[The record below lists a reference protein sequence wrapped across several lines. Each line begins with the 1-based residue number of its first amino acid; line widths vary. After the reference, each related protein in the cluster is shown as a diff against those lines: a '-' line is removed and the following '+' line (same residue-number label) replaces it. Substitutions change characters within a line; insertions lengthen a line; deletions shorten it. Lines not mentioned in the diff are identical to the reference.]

1 MIKHTKTH
9 CKPFSAKAKFGLER
23 GYTKEVIKK
32 ESVIKFIQEQQNALI
47 KEKDIYLS
55 VSISESTIV
64 LSGQN
69 EPHLKLSFI
78 NYPKFPLKEEI
89 LKSEIEHLIQTM
101 MIKFEQNRV
110 MIEYLDETTMIE
122 TSSEIDSRIKVNN
135 RFL

>member
-1 MIKHTKTH
+1 MVKHTKTH
-9 CKPFSAKAKFGLER
+9 CKPFSAGVTFGLER

-32 ESVIKFIQEQQNALI
+32 ENVINFIKEQQNVLI

-69 EPHLKLSFI
+69 EPHLQLSFI
-78 NYPKFPLKEEI
+78 NYPKFPLNEEI
-89 LKSEIEHLIQTM
+89 LKSEIEHLIQNM

-110 MIEYLDETTMIE
+110 VIEYLDETTMIE
-122 TSSEIDSRIKVNN
+122 ASSEIDSRI
-135 RFL
+135 L